1 MKQFITK
8 HKIVLSVC
16 LAVLVLAGAVLGGAV
31 VGMQYFYQD
40 YNELKLDI
48 KAQFGIVTEADL
60 ALLAAEEEAAA
71 VQLAIEEAEALAIAE
86 EAAAAAAAE
95 AEAAAAAAEAASY
108 ERLITINGLRTVI
121 DLSASSHTWFDAKQ
135 ISTET
140 LNEFTLGDNFDDY
153 DVYFDGQLVTSGE
166 TITFTVETISVAT
179 GIEFKLVSH
188 ETGETT
194 WYYIRTL
201 NADYDT
207 VSSGEGV
214 GDGYYYFTQSNH
226 LYKMDTSG
234 NLVFFKTVDS
244 VTYDFKPYQF
254 DGETYYVYMEKTTE
268 YQDLNVA
275 TSSVQTGAVVMDSDY
290 KVIDTINT
298 LSTDMG
304 LAEGLPLDMHEFV
317 MLGVDHYILC
327 AYVGKDVDNI
337 PAEYNE
343 EGTATLATTVIQE
356 IVDGELIFQWQSSDY
371 EIFYDL
377 NVANNPTSNDLDRD
391 GDVTVDY
398 IHFNS
403 IEVDPNDNNF
413 ILSFRRI
420 SAVVK
425 IDRETGDIIWV
436 LGGEGDEFGLTDD
449 QKFSRQHFARYAD
462 DETIT
467 IFDNGTASLTTRV
480 QSFVLDEETM
490 TVVEYE
496 SYEIEGKYSSHMG
509 STMRLNDEALYL
521 IAWGGGTAD
530 GMILTEIDFATGEI
544 YFQLMDV
551 DTTDNSYRA
560 YKYDY

>member
-8 HKIVLSVC
+8 HKIGLSAC

-31 VGMQYFYQD
+31 IGIQYFYQD
-40 YNELKLDI
+40 FIDLKVQV
-48 KAQFGIVTEADL
+48 KNQFGIVTEADL

-71 VQLAIEEAEALAIAE
+71 AQLAMEEAEALAIAE
-86 EAAAAAAAE
+86 EAAAA
-95 AEAAAAAAEAASY
+95 EAAAAAQAEADSY
-108 ERLITINGLRTVI
+108 IRIVTINGLRTVI
-121 DLSASSHTWFDAKQ
+121 DLAAASHTWFDAKQ

-140 LNEFTLGDNFDDY
+140 PNEFTLGNNFDDY
-153 DVYFDGQLVTSGE
+153 DVYFDGQLVTEGE
-166 TITFTVETISVAT
+166 TISFEVETISVAT
-179 GIEFKLVSH
+179 GIEFKLVSR

-207 VSSGEGV
+207 VSSGEGL

-268 YQDLNVA
+268 YQDLNVS
-275 TSSVQTGAVVMDSDY
+275 TSSVQTTSTVMDSNY
-290 KVIDTINT
+290 KVIYTIET
-298 LSTDMG
+298 LSTDLG

-327 AYVGKDVDNI
+327 AYVGKTVDNI
-337 PAEYNE
+337 PTEYNE
-343 EGTATLATTVIQE
+343 SGEATLATTVIQE
-356 IVDGELIFQWQSSDY
+356 IKDGELIFQWQSSDY
-371 EIFYDL
+371 TELYEL
-377 NVANNPTSNDLDRD
+377 NVLNNPNAGDLEHSTDS
-391 GDVTVDY
+391 TIDY
-398 IHFNS
+398 IHYNS

-413 ILSFRRI
+413 ILSFRRLD
-420 SAVVK
+420 AVIK

-436 LGGEGDEFGLTDD
+436 LGGEGDDFGLTDE
-449 QKFSRQHFARYAD
+449 QKFSRQHFARFAD

-467 IFDNGTASLTTRV
+467 VFDNGTASKQTRMI
-480 QSFVLDEETM
+480 SYVLDEETM
-490 TVVEYE
+490 SVVEYE
-496 SYEIEGKYSSHMG
+496 SYEITGKYSSHMG
-509 STMRLNDEALYL
+509 SGMRLNDEALYL
-521 IAWGGGTAD
+521 VAWGGGTAD

-544 YFQLMDV
+544 YFESMDAE
-551 DTTDNSYRA
+551 TTDNSYRG
-560 YKYDY
+560 YKYDN